1 MKDIQ
6 KYLLLQNTS
15 ASTATNTSA
24 SASASNDDQEEN
36 ENILD
41 HDTDTNNDTNHDS
54 TGGTEDRP
62 PEKILCIRIVAY
74 RGISVEIYTNAIME
88 ALQPRLKQICE
99 VEAIGGDEGDGIG
112 NDDDDG
118 NGNEIIITK
127 LADLK
132 RQFKELIDPDKDIEA
147 GTIMEMTIEDHGGG
161 KLKMVYSSSIGG
173 GGEITSREFCLALSM
188 IYYGGAI
195 DTFSSS
201 DDGHVH
207 VSGPGI
213 GGGTRSTGTNEGECV
228 SRDHRDNVIRGIR
241 GLKDDNMGD
250 DDGNAGYWGIS
261 STLTKGYDTFR
272 GMF

>member
-1 MKDIQ
+1 MEDIQ
-6 KYLLLQNTS
+6 KYLLLKNTS
-15 ASTATNTSA
+15 AGTATNT

-41 HDTDTNNDTNHDS
+41 HDTDNNNDTNHDS

-99 VEAIGGDEGDGIG
+99 VEAIGDDEGDG
-112 NDDDDG
+112 DG
-118 NGNEIIITK
+118 DEIIITK

-132 RQFKELIDPDKDIEA
+132 RQFKELNDPDKDIEA

-173 GGEITSREFCLALSM
+173 GGDITSREFCLALSM

-195 DTFSSS
+195 DTSGSS

-207 VSGPGI
+207 VIGNGI
-213 GGGTRSTGTNEGECV
+213 GEGTRSIGSNEGECV

-241 GLKDDNMGD
+241 GLKDDNIGG